1 MQGAQ
6 SEGMHA
12 KAFEKKFMLDGLSGK
27 YLIIGLSGGAD
38 SISLVHF
45 LAANRGKMGCKLL
58 AVHLNHSLR
67 GDESDRDEQSAK
79 AFCIGLDV
87 PFISRRADIG
97 ALAEQSRQ
105 SEEVCGRQERYRLF
119 VEQAVIARQQG
130 MEPVI
135 VTAHTLSDNL
145 ETAFL
150 HLLRGCALDGLCGI
164 PDNRMVEDVPLIR
177 PMLRISREEV
187 EGYCAFYRL
196 PFVTDST
203 NLSDRYTRNFLRL
216 QVIPQLKKI
225 NPSFEAAYLRMRD
238 SLQQDRD
245 VTDSTN
251 LSDRYTRNF
260 LRLQVIPQ
268 LKKINP
274 SFEAAYLRMRDSLQQ
289 DRDYLNSLRDQLLTE
304 AASGCND
311 GWEVSVLGQ
320 APKPVKSR
328 AAAEILRT
336 SGVHADAA
344 AIESL
349 TAVIDRK
356 SSGYTAGRVCLT
368 VRGGILT
375 ADDTSRF
382 VVGAVSLPQDGTGT
396 VIIPFEEWDDN
407 GKLIA
412 GWERKIKLAVL
423 SADDYREKRKVYKN
437 LLYFAV
443 DYDTIMDNAQ
453 LRARGPGDSIRL
465 SGRGGQKTLKKLFQ
479 QAHLSR
485 RERELR
491 LVLAQGSK
499 VIWVEGFG
507 IDEASVPGSE
517 TEKVLAAFRDE
528 AAATERMKS
537 EYEPQDDR

>member
-6 SEGMHA
+6 TEEMHT
-12 KAFEKKFMLDGLSGK
+12 KAFEKKFMLEGLLGK
-27 YLIIGLSGGAD
+27 CLIIGFSGGAD
-38 SISLVHF
+38 STSLVHF
-45 LAANRGKMGCKLL
+45 LASNREKMGCQLL
-58 AVHLNHSLR
+58 AVHLNHCLR

-79 AFCIGLDV
+79 AFCTGLDV
-87 PFISRRADIG
+87 PFISRRVDIG
-97 ALAEQSRQ
+97 AIAEQSHQ

-119 VEQAVIARQQG
+119 VEQAVIARQKG

-164 PDNRMVEDVPLIR
+164 PDSRMVEDVPLIR

-196 PFVTDST
+196 PFATDST

-216 QVIPQLKKI
+216 QVIPQLKK
-225 NPSFEAAYLRMRD
+225 L
-238 SLQQDRD
+238 
-245 VTDSTN
+245 
-251 LSDRYTRNF
+251 
-260 LRLQVIPQ
+260 
-268 LKKINP
+268 NP

-289 DRDYLNSLRDQLLTE
+289 DRDYLNSLRDQLLSE
-304 AASGCND
+304 ASAGCNT
-311 GWEVSVLGQ
+311 GWKVSVLSG

-328 AAAEILRT
+328 AAAEILRI
-336 SGVHADAA
+336 SGVQVDAV

-349 TAVIDRK
+349 TAVIDGK
-356 SSGYTAGRVCLT
+356 SSGYTAGKVCLT
-368 VRGGILT
+368 VRGGILS

-396 VIIPFEEWDDN
+396 VIIPFEEWDN
-407 GKLIA
+407 NEKLIA
-412 GWERKIKLAVL
+412 RWEQKIRLAVL
-423 SADDYREKRKVYKN
+423 SADDYRENRKVYKN

-491 LVLAQGSK
+491 LVLAQGSN

-507 IDEASVPGSE
+507 TDEASVPGPE